1 MIFSTILVG
10 LCATIPLAKAAA
22 LPAVDA
28 DDSAFEIFSQT
39 YDGDEL
45 VTNPNISIGAPVT
58 GTFGKRAHAEC
69 WDNHM
74 TTRQNQEAYID
85 DCENIAQRLANSN
98 VRINLPPRRSEEF
111 RSNQFRCK
119 IIIRNQSTCQTYNPY
134 RATLGVAAQS
144 TMDHCPN
151 LSQNSGWGF
160 LTGIS
165 NLIYIVEPLD
175 ISPPT
180 YSPAC
185 T

>member
-1 MIFSTILVG
+1 MIFNAILLG
-10 LCATIPLAKAAA
+10 LCATIPLAQAAA
-22 LPAVDA
+22 VPTATVD
-28 DDSAFEIFSQT
+28 STFEIFSQV
-39 YDGDEL
+39 YDGNEM
-45 VTNPNISIGAPVT
+45 VTNPDISIGASATSSVE
-58 GTFGKRAHAEC
+58 KRAHAQC

-85 DCENIAQRLANSN
+85 DCENIAQRLASSN
-98 VRINLPPRRSEEF
+98 VRIDLPPGRSEEF

-119 IIIRNQSTCQTYNPY
+119 IIIRNQSTCKTYNPY

-144 TMDHCPN
+144 TMDRCPS
-151 LSQNSGWGF
+151 LTQHSGWGY

-180 YSPAC
+180 YSPQC
-185 T
+185 S